1 MRIEFVTFRTICC
14 ASVALAGAA
23 CNSHRGGAAP
33 RVPVSVARVE
43 RRALP
48 YELDATGTV
57 EPVRSV
63 EVLPQVNGTI
73 LHVHFAE
80 GDEVAAGQVLFEIDP
95 RPYQAAL
102 QQAEGALLKDV
113 TTAASAAREAA
124 RYKTLATSNTVT
136 QEDYEAKQAAADAA
150 AAAVRSDSAAAALAH
165 LNLEY
170 ATVRAPIG
178 GRTGRLLLHEGNL
191 VRAGS
196 DPLVSIVQMRPI
208 LVRFPV
214 PATNLPTLRA
224 RAGQELKVIALPAR
238 DSASAL
244 QGVLSFVDNTVDT
257 TTGTV
262 LLKGRFPNRD
272 GALWPGEYVTITLT
286 LGMQNDAVVVPSQAV
301 MQGQQGTYVFV
312 VNNDG
317 SATTQPVTVQRTLDS
332 ISVVAG
338 VPAGALVV
346 TDGQLR
352 LTPNAKVD
360 IRGGP
365 SSETSAGS
373 AGGAGAGGTGGNTD
387 GGNPR

>member
-1 MRIEFVTFRTICC
+1 MRIVGVTRTSTLAIAVLAAAVGCGPRGSG
-14 ASVALAGAA
+14 AVAK
-23 CNSHRGGAAP
+23 
-33 RVPVSVARVE
+33 VPVSVARVE

-48 YELDATGTV
+48 YELEATGSV
-57 EPVRSV
+57 EPIRSV
-63 EVLPQVNGTI
+63 DVLPQVNGTI
-73 LHVHFAE
+73 LHVNFAE
-80 GDEVAAGQVLFEIDP
+80 GDEVAAGQILFEIDP
-95 RPYQAAL
+95 RPYRAAL
-102 QQAEGALLKDV
+102 QQAEGALLRDV
-113 TTAASAAREAA
+113 TQAQSAAREAA
-124 RYKTLATSNTVT
+124 RYKTLAVTNTVT
-136 QEDYEAKQAAADAA
+136 QEDYEAKQSAADAA
-150 AAAVRSDSAAAALAH
+150 AAAVRSDSATAAIAR

-214 PATNLPTLRA
+214 PAINLPALRQ
-224 RAGQELKVIALPAR
+224 RAGQQLAAVAMPAR
-238 DSASAL
+238 DSASPV
-244 QGVLSFVDNTVDT
+244 QGILSFVDNQVDT
-257 TTGTV
+257 ATGTV
-262 LLKGRFPNRD
+262 LLKARFPNRD
-272 GALWPGEYVTITLT
+272 GALWPGEYVTVTLV

-317 SATTQPVTVQRTLDS
+317 TAATQPVTVERTLDS
-332 ISVVAG
+332 LSVIAG
-338 VPAGALVV
+338 VPAGTLVV

-365 SSETSAGS
+365 STES
-373 AGGAGAGGTGGNTD
+373 AGGGVGGA
-387 GGNPR
+387 PVP

>member
-1 MRIEFVTFRTICC
+1 LAAT
-14 ASVALAGAA
+14 VACGT
-23 CNSHRGGAAP
+23 SRGGAP
-33 RVPVSVARVE
+33 PKVPVSVARVE

-57 EPVRSV
+57 EPIRFVD
-63 EVLPQVNGTI
+63 VLPQVNGTI

-80 GDEVAAGQVLFEIDP
+80 GDEVAPGQVLFEIDP

-102 QQAEGALLKDV
+102 QQAEGALLRDL
-113 TTAASAAREAA
+113 TTAVAAAREAA
-124 RYKTLATSNTVT
+124 RYKTLATTNTVT
-136 QEDYEAKQAAADAA
+136 QEDYETKQSAAEAA
-150 AAAVRSDSAAAALAH
+150 AAAVRSDSAAAAIAR
-165 LNLEY
+165 LNLDY

-214 PATNLPTLRA
+214 PATNLPALRQ

-238 DSASAL
+238 DSASAI
-244 QGVLSFVDNTVDT
+244 QGILSFIDNQVDT
-257 TTGTV
+257 ATGTV
-262 LLKGRFPNRD
+262 LLKARFSNRD
-272 GALWPGEYVTITLT
+272 GALWPGEFVTVTLV
-286 LGMQNDAVVVPSQAV
+286 LGVQNDAVVVPSQAV

-317 SATTQPVTVQRTLDS
+317 TATTQPVTVERTLDS
-332 ISVVAG
+332 LSVIAG
-338 VPAGALVV
+338 VPAGTLVV

-365 SSETSAGS
+365 TTET
-373 AGGAGAGGTGGNTD
+373 AGGGGGSD
-387 GGNPR
+387 AGNPK

>member
-1 MRIEFVTFRTICC
+1 MRIEVVPVRTFLL
-14 ASVALAGAA
+14 AGLAAALAATTG
-23 CNSHRGGAAP
+23 CGPSRGGAAP
-33 RVPVSVARVE
+33 KVPVSVARVE

-57 EPVRSV
+57 EPIRAVDVRA
-63 EVLPQVNGTI
+63 QVNGTI
-73 LHVHFAE
+73 LHVNFSE

-95 RPYQAAL
+95 RPYRAAL
-102 QQAEGALLKDV
+102 QQAEAMLLRDL
-113 TTAASAAREAA
+113 TTAESAAREAA
-124 RYKTLATSNTVT
+124 RYKTLATTNTVT
-136 QEDYEAKQAAADAA
+136 QEDFEAKQAAADAA
-150 AAAVRSDSAAAALAH
+150 AAAARSDSAAAAIAR

-191 VRAGS
+191 VRAGT

-214 PATNLPTLRA
+214 PALNLPALRQ
-224 RAGQELKVIALPAR
+224 RAGQELAVIALPAR
-238 DSASAL
+238 DSASAVH
-244 QGVLSFVDNTVDT
+244 GILSFLDNQVDT

-262 LLKGRFPNRD
+262 LLKGRFSNRD
-272 GALWPGEYVTITLT
+272 GALWPGEYVTVTLV
-286 LGMQNDAVVVPSQAV
+286 LGVQNDAVVVPSQAV
-301 MQGQQGTYVFV
+301 MQGQQGTYLFV

-317 SATTQPVTVQRTLDS
+317 TAATQPVTVERTLDS
-332 ISVVAG
+332 LSVIAG
-338 VPAGALVV
+338 VPAGTLVV

-365 SSETSAGS
+365 TTETS
-373 AGGAGAGGTGGNTD
+373 GG
-387 GGNPR
+387 GGNPK

>member
-1 MRIEFVTFRTICC
+1 MRIEGVTFRTSLLAILGL
-14 ASVALAGAA
+14 AALTA
-23 CNSHRGGAAP
+23 CGSQRGGAP
-33 RVPVSVARVE
+33 PKVPVSVARAE
-43 RRALP
+43 RRAVP
-48 YELDATGTV
+48 YELEATGTV

-63 EVLPQVNGTI
+63 DVLPQVSGTI
-73 LHVHFAE
+73 LRVSFAE

-95 RPYQAAL
+95 RPYRAAL
-102 QQAEGALLKDV
+102 QQAEGALLRDL
-113 TTAASAAREAA
+113 TQAQSAAREAA
-124 RYKTLATSNTVT
+124 RYRALAATNTVT
-136 QEDYEAKQAAADAA
+136 QEDFEQKQAAADAA
-150 AAAVRSDSAAAALAH
+150 AAAVRSDSAATSLAQ

-196 DPLVSIVQMRPI
+196 DRLVSIVQMRPI

-214 PATNLPTLRA
+214 PAVNLPELRR
-224 RAGQELKVIALPAR
+224 RATQQLTAIAMPSR
-238 DSASAL
+238 DSASAV
-244 QGVLSFVDNTVDT
+244 QGVLSFVDNQVDSV
-257 TTGTV
+257 TGSV
-262 LLKGRFPNRD
+262 LLKARFPNRD
-272 GALWPGEYVTITLT
+272 GGLWPGEFVSITLV

-312 VNNDG
+312 VNSDG
-317 SATTQPVTVQRTLDS
+317 TATTQPVTVERTLDS
-332 ISVVAG
+332 LTVLAG

-365 SSETSAGS
+365 TTES
-373 AGGAGAGGTGGNTD
+373 AGGGVGGAEGV
-387 GGNPR
+387 R